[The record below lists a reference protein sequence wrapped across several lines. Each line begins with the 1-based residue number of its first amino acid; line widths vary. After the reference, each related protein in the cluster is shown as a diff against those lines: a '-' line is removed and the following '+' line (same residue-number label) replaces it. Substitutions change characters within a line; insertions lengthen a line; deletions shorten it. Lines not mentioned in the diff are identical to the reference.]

1 MLKAS
6 FGTYTEMKCFGGC
19 FILKKTHLEIIMA
32 GLLLAAFYLLSK
44 EAADVFTTIEDEKR
58 IVIDAG
64 HGGEDPGVIGI
75 NGLKEKDI
83 NLQIAVGLKEELEKM
98 GYQIF
103 MMREKD
109 TGLYEQTERNK
120 KAIDMQNRIAF
131 IKEKKPVLT
140 ISIHQNSYPE
150 ASVRGPQVFYY
161 EDSVQGALLAKYIQE
176 QLNRCLEVEHPRIA
190 KGNKSYYLLKRSP
203 GVLNIVECGF
213 LTNPQESELLQ
224 EKEYQN
230 RIIKAIAAGVEQY
243 LQEK

>member
-1 MLKAS
+1 M
-6 FGTYTEMKCFGGC
+6 
-19 FILKKTHLEIIMA
+19 KKTHLEIIMA

-176 QLNRCLEVEHPRIA
+176 QLNQCLEVEHPRIA

-224 EKEYQN
+224 EKKYQD

>member
-1 MLKAS
+1 M
-6 FGTYTEMKCFGGC
+6 
-19 FILKKTHLEIIMA
+19 KKTHLEIIMA